1 MGNPTLELAAWVL
14 QGSWWCLPTT
24 VVRLQEGFE
33 VLSVS
38 DLIQRLLRRLLIW
51 TAHFCSCVPLEEALA
66 HLHLAKE
73 PGHLLGREGI

>member
-24 VVRLQEGFE
+24 VVRLREGFE

-51 TAHFCSCVPLEEALA
+51 TAHF
-66 HLHLAKE
+66 
-73 PGHLLGREGI
+73 